1 MKTLQIDFAPPSLAR
16 TLHRTGT
23 AAWIIAAAAL
33 LLCFAAAV
41 LGARLVAQQRA
52 DQARLNA
59 AMTRAKAPV
68 TVAVS
73 VPVTPISEPQAAAV
87 NSAVMQLNL
96 PWRALHDAIGAA
108 TPPSIAM
115 LALEP
120 DARRR
125 SVKITAEAKT
135 SDAMIAYVEALKEQE
150 FFTAVALSRHEINEL
165 DPNKPIRFQ
174 LDAEWSAP

>member
-1 MKTLQIDFAPPSLAR
+1 MKRLDIDFAPPGVQR
-16 TLHRTGT
+16 TLYRTT
-23 AAWIIAAAAL
+23 PLAWVMAVVAL
-33 LLCFAAAV
+33 LMCVAAGA
-41 LGARLVAQQRA
+41 LGVRLLAQQRQ
-52 DQARLNA
+52 DQAQLNA
-59 AMTRAKAPV
+59 ALTRAKAPV
-68 TVAVS
+68 MVAVA
-73 VPVTPISEPQAAAV
+73 VPRTPISEPQAASV

-108 TPPSIAM
+108 TPASIAM

-125 SVKITAEAKT
+125 SIKITAEAKT

-150 FFTAVALSRHEINEL
+150 LFNGVALTRHEINEL

-174 LDAEWSAP
+174 LEAEWSAP